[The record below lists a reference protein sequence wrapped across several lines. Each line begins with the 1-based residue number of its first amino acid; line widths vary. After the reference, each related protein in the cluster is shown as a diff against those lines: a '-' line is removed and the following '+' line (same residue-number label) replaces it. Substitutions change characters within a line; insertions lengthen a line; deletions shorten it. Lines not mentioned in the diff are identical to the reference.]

1 MSVNEYVRQELV
13 RQREGAVLPH
23 VAQGAA
29 TTPRRRL
36 QAGMLYASPR
46 STSTPAEQN
55 DAFKVSQEAYE
66 YLALNN

>member
-36 QAGMLYASPR
+36 QAVMLYASPR